1 MIMVPLLASFHDAAN
16 GASRAASLNRRQ
28 SSSNCC
34 CTSSTE
40 GSNGWLPT
48 SAWSR
53 LRDHNTSCLRAT
65 EADSRGGAGM
75 AVGYKAS
82 VPERRARVHTQR
94 PETRRATQSQSAARR
109 ARTSVEVP
117 RVACRRAARSACH
130 CARAI
135 FAWDIRILTANW
147 RHHRRALRAR
157 KRATRAALRALAPI
171 T

>member
-82 VPERRARVHTQR
+82 VAILRKSRQRLMRSRRLSSRCGGLSRSSSTYISMRWRIISTACVNVCAARMLVCLCGSAFVCARVIGVIVDLSG
-94 PETRRATQSQSAARR
+94 PL
-109 ARTSVEVP
+109 
-117 RVACRRAARSACH
+117 CH
-130 CARAI
+130 
-135 FAWDIRILTANW
+135 LAN
-147 RHHRRALRAR
+147 
-157 KRATRAALRALAPI
+157 
-171 T
+171 